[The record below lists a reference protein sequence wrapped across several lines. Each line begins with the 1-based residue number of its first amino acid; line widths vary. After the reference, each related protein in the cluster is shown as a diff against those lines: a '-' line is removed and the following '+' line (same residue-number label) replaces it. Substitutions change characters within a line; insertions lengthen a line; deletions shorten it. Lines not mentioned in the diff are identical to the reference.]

1 MVFNSADRREDY
13 FDSYRNIVP
22 AMPAKANRHA
32 DQPRRNAGSIEQV
45 DTLANQRNLDNSAS
59 R

>member
-1 MVFNSADRREDY
+1 
-13 FDSYRNIVP
+13 
-22 AMPAKANRHA
+22 MPAKANRHA